1 MAINI
6 QNLASITDISQL
18 KVGADNQLQQ
28 RSGIG
33 TFFLKIGDAFRNLS
47 QAGRAAIAQRNDS
60 ILNAMRAAVDN
71 AREVVRAE
79 DKPIAERLSSVF
91 QRLQTANAN
100 RAALSGLET
109 AITLLQTQ
117 ASALKYGLAND
128 PRFTAMPSLSQQL
141 LCSALN
147 SIDAGREPDKASAKE
162 RIKNDFFG
170 VRPAG
175 YNIAEGLRQF
185 GEGLVDGFLNPKQ
198 QKEVHENG
206 IHKSFILDTRRHSVS
221 SFNGRAVPTVDD
233 PAITGTNQDERKDNL
248 AALCVRELRTIVGEE
263 HQNLLPF
270 ISMMASQAG
279 LDSALTYLPFM
290 SGLSEPGDAHLVGAG
305 IAPVYG
311 SATHGCTI
319 SREGDTLSISITFSQ
334 GYASM
339 DVAASAA
346 GLFCKGGLTMNID
359 LAAPPRPATVNGRD
373 VLIPQ
378 FTLNNGDVH
387 FETPQA

>member
-71 AREVVRAE
+71 ARETVRAE

-100 RAALSGLET
+100 RAVLSGLET
-109 AITLLQTQ
+109 AITRLQTQ
-117 ASALKYGLAND
+117 ASAVKHGLAGD

-233 PAITGTNQDERKDNL
+233 PAIPGTNQDERKDNL

-263 HQNLLPF
+263 HQNLMPF

-290 SGLSEPGDAHLVGAG
+290 SGLSEPADAHLAGAG

-311 SATHGCTI
+311 SATHDCTI

-378 FTLNNGDVH
+378 FTLVNGDVR
-387 FETPQA
+387 FEAAQA